1 MLDGWWVTGWIV
13 LDTPQTAMTTRSPAV
28 LEIPISTS
36 NNSFV
41 VQYSKVSPLLWR
53 WQGGCPQ
60 HDQLQVVHVCKSPW
74 LESSWIEFWAQV
86 TWDCSFQTSG
96 SQGQPHV
103 NAGLRSV
110 RQLSAIWLQTKRN
123 CLVSRSARWSYICQ
137 VGFYCLN
144 SFWRF
149 KLLIFRILEMF
160 LLWMILYNYIIPL
173 SMYVCLEMCTKNYS
187 KIQKVQNV

>member
-1 MLDGWWVTGWIV
+1 MILHVKN
-13 LDTPQTAMTTRSPAV
+13 LYPPQITLFSSSIQKFLHFFGADKEAV
-28 LEIPISTS
+28 LNMTNFRWS
-36 NNSFV
+36 SFA
-41 VQYSKVSPLLWR
+41 
-53 WQGGCPQ
+53 
-60 HDQLQVVHVCKSPW
+60 QVPDLK
-74 LESSWIEFWAQV
+74 LNSSWMEFWAQV

-96 SQGQPHV
+96 PQGQPHV